1 MCLHSTV
8 RFLIICLVWSAIIK
22 ILHFMIIEILETT
35 DCLFFFH
42 FIAGAHVHTLE

>member
-8 RFLIICLVWSAIIK
+8 RFLIICLVWSVIIK

-35 DCLFFFH
+35 DCLVFFF
-42 FIAGAHVHTLE
+42 ILLLVLMYTL